1 MPKEIITS
9 PKVSIPNS
17 VMSQAIK
24 VPIGNM
30 IFVSGQTARDAN
42 KEIVGVGDI
51 EAQTHQVFANIKA
64 ILESSGATLE
74 DVVKANI
81 YVTNI
86 ADQPKVTEVR
96 KSYFGNSRPASTFVQ
111 VKSLANI
118 EVLIEIE
125 VIAVTP

>member
-9 PKVSIPNS
+9 AKVATPNP

-24 VPIGNM
+24 VPMGNM

-42 KEIVGVGDI
+42 REIVGVGDI

-64 ILESSGATLE
+64 ILETAAATFE
-74 DVVKANI
+74 DVVKAN
-81 YVTNI
+81 VFVANI

-111 VKSLANI
+111 VKSLANTDL
-118 EVLIEIE
+118 LIEIE
-125 VIAVTP
+125 VIAVIP